1 MNNRIVLD
9 NSCTKEV
16 EFFQVG
22 NLKTR
27 WFLDFCQIFFL
38 TKKKFQLDLQWRP
51 MPTKWHLAKLSMSLS
66 SISRKKMSF
75 KNICFKID
83 KKSLD
88 HQHVEFDKWIA
99 LTQDCIRFLLEI
111 SVIDNDCQLYEMMPP
126 SYRVP
131 QKKNHNMYASYF
143 AHFCHLCIFTKKK
156 NTTIAKQNCEI

>member
-1 MNNRIVLD
+1 
-9 NSCTKEV
+9 
-16 EFFQVG
+16 
-22 NLKTR
+22 
-27 WFLDFCQIFFL
+27 
-38 TKKKFQLDLQWRP
+38 
-51 MPTKWHLAKLSMSLS
+51 
-66 SISRKKMSF
+66 MSF

-156 NTTIAKQNCEI
+156 ILLLQSKIVKYKLHNVIARAERKERIANKTSLKTNKKNLK

>member
-131 QKKNHNMYASYF
+131 QKKKS
-143 AHFCHLCIFTKKK
+143 
-156 NTTIAKQNCEI
+156 